1 VSFFIADQNVRV
13 VVARRGGGSVA
24 WLDIHFVTVYLPAGR
39 AQQPAMSSA
48 KDAAA
53 PSAPKPS
60 DSILLR
66 HKRDAYYFAIT
77 VFVCNYLF
85 PLDEATAAFAQ
96 GPTDGAS
103 EYAQRHWHWIATI
116 VLRDLALCTI
126 IYGGYH
132 MIMYEGLGRVA
143 IEKLQA
149 DGKGV

>member
-1 VSFFIADQNVRV
+1 MTFFIADQNVRV
-13 VVARRGGGSVA
+13 VVWRGAAGLA

>member
-1 VSFFIADQNVRV
+1 LWW
-13 VVARRGGGSVA
+13 RGAAVDR